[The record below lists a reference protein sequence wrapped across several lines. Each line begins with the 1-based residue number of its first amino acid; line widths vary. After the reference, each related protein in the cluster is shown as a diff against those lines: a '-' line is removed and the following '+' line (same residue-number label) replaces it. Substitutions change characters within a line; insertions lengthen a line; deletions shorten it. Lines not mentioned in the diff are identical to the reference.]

1 MTRDEFKKRL
11 DETDKTLEDFIDE
24 IHKELVPDRGEAETV
39 AGEVFRAMG
48 RIGYR
53 YYNDGDY
60 FYDGYGLETVAPSM
74 QYILD
79 IIERYGSK
87 EDYDKALDIIEQT
100 TNQTLEDRDY
110 WDNILKIFNIVV
122 NTLLH
127 SKEDLFILQNPEDSR
142 SYDAS
147 WFKDNRPLYDCEF
160 YVDEE
165 IAQALDEGVIDET
178 DVLDYVKEDLSV
190 FGWDREDE
198 IDVRLG
204 YQDDFI
210 IISNLTSDEY
220 NEVSGWNK
228 NYHYWDN
235 FKEEYK
241 DELSELNKDDN
252 LEESFNQ
259 EYLDR
264 CKRVKEDYIKFNLS
278 KKELKEDFTEDDLD
292 DDAARRCCFKYNC
305 GKKQLFEMIKD
316 AR

>member
-11 DETDKTLEDFIDE
+11 DETDKTLENFIDE
-24 IHKELVPDRGEAETV
+24 IHNELVPDRGEAKTV

-60 FYDGYGLETVAPSM
+60 FYDGYGLGTVAPSM

-87 EDYDKALDIIEQT
+87 EDYNKVLDIIDQT
-100 TNQTLEDRDY
+100 TNGILEDRDY
-110 WDNILKIFNIVV
+110 WNNILKIFNIVV

-127 SKEDLFILQNPEDSR
+127 SKEDLFISQNSENSR
-142 SYDAS
+142 NYDAS
-147 WFKDNRPLYDCEF
+147 WFEDNRPLYDCDF
-160 YVDEE
+160 DVDEK
-165 IAQALDEGVIDET
+165 ITQALDKGVIDRA

-204 YQDDFI
+204 YHNDFI

-220 NEVSGWNK
+220 NEVEGWNK

-241 DELSELNKDDN
+241 DELSELDKDDN
-252 LEESFNQ
+252 LEESLSQ

-264 CKRVKEDYIKFNLS
+264 CKKVKEDYMKFNLS

-305 GKKQLFEMIKD
+305 GRRQLMDMLKEVI
-316 AR
+316 